1 MAIRLTDNAYVKGRY
16 LDANVSVSS
25 ISELINKWDFDGQS
39 VHMPNAFESS
49 NGIPYP
55 IDFWYTPYGD
65 DIKWEIKTV
74 PSLENEEDLGRF
86 NAFIQ
91 DFKSESGYFPLVDGF
106 ELLVAGEKLIFAT
119 EENGEPIFK
128 SSQDLS
134 DEIISDIVENAVEEA
149 VNKVT
154 SGASEAFDTLQEIE
168 AWINENSGKTG
179 DLTDYVTKEELTDYA
194 KKENIPSLDG
204 YATENWVSAEIAK
217 AQLSGGSI
225 DPTIY
230 ATKEDIANLASKDEI
245 RIYEGGQG
253 TSIDN
258 NKINIKIAEDTVEKT
273 NFIEINDKNELELN
287 TITLDAAVISEDIEV
302 NGGEWADEVETVFSD
317 GKVPAGIT
325 FEEFLRKMLKKE
337 KFVTD
342 FTVEKTFDVYCNN
355 FTPTITYNDKDAN
368 EQIIEVGAKINIGAI
383 EAPSTHAVQTI
394 SAGTYTYG
402 YKVGE
407 DGEYVKSVLYTE
419 KLRPT
424 LTQNNSKLQM
434 TFTNICDEEG
444 NELSNIYLN
453 QENGDEVTVGP
464 FVGYVRAGHNSVTI
478 NYTGD
483 TYNTNVFNKEIY
495 VATSLQKYYMEDEVT
510 PNVHNISF
518 EDAEKTATVQFKCQF
533 TGAHKYFVGGINEY
547 SKGYWDSNRSD
558 EVRGLE
564 NKGWANE
571 STITVPYT
579 FKSGT
584 KQQVV
589 AVPSEYTKVEG
600 RDLLNGPVT
609 FNLVKS
615 DMNFYNVHGY
625 TSKYNIFVAPVYDGL
640 SVDSFINIT
649 ISK

>member
-65 DIKWEIKTV
+65 DIKWEIKTM
-74 PSLENEEDLGRF
+74 PSLENEEDLERF
-86 NAFIQ
+86 KAFIQ
-91 DFKSESGYFPLVDGF
+91 DFKNESEYFPLVDGF
-106 ELLVAGEKLIFAT
+106 EILVAGEKLIFT
-119 EENGEPIFK
+119 IEENGKPNFK
-128 SSQDLS
+128 TAQDLS
-134 DEIISDIVENAVEEA
+134 DEIISDIVETAVEEA

-179 DLTDYVTKEELTDYA
+179 DLT
-194 KKENIPSLDG
+194 N
-204 YATENWVSAEIAK
+204 
-217 AQLSGGSI
+217 
-225 DPTIY
+225 Y
-230 ATKEDIANLASKDEI
+230 ATKEEIANLASKNEI

-302 NGGEWADEVETVFSD
+302 NGGEWADEVETVFSN

-407 DGEYVKSVLYTE
+407 NGEYVKSVLYTE

-453 QENGDEVTVGP
+453 QENGDEVTVDP

-547 SKGYWDSNRSD
+547 TKGYWDSNRSD

-571 STITVPYT
+571 STITIPYT

-600 RDLLNGPVT
+600 RDQLNGPVT

>member
-1 MAIRLTDNAYVKGRY
+1 MAIAFF
-16 LDANVSVSS
+16 SFQIVSS
-25 ISELINKWDFDGQS
+25 FLSSDAFSSFS
-39 VHMPNAFESS
+39 VALF
-49 NGIPYP
+49 
-55 IDFWYTPYGD
+55 
-65 DIKWEIKTV
+65 V
-74 PSLENEEDLGRF
+74 
-86 NAFIQ
+86 
-91 DFKSESGYFPLVDGF
+91 LV
-106 ELLVAGEKLIFAT
+106 I
-119 EENGEPIFK
+119 
-128 SSQDLS
+128 
-134 DEIISDIVENAVEEA
+134 AV
-149 VNKVT
+149 V
-154 SGASEAFDTLQEIE
+154 
-168 AWINENSGKTG
+168 
-179 DLTDYVTKEELTDYA
+179 
-194 KKENIPSLDG
+194 
-204 YATENWVSAEIAK
+204 
-217 AQLSGGSI
+217 
-225 DPTIY
+225 
-230 ATKEDIANLASKDEI
+230 
-245 RIYEGGQG
+245 
-253 TSIDN
+253 
-258 NKINIKIAEDTVEKT
+258 

-325 FEEFLRKMLKKE
+325 FEEFLKKMLKKE

-453 QENGDEVTVGP
+453 QENGDEVTVDP

-483 TYNTNVFNKEIY
+483 TYNANVFNKEIY

-518 EDAEKTATVQFKCQF
+518 EDAEKTAMVQFKCQF

-547 SKGYWDSNRSD
+547 TKGYWDSNRSD